1 MTASFQFGRR
11 TIQVN
16 VAGRTDVGL
25 RRTENQD
32 SFLVIDLTNAE
43 NGGLMLEPDVA
54 TGAAVA
60 GEFELGDKGAVCV
73 VADGMGGAAAGGL
86 ASNMAIACIEDELRK
101 HWTSDRN
108 CSPQRFAQRLREA
121 VEAGN
126 RKIHDASQSDERFR
140 GMGTTL
146 TAVGILDGF
155 LYVAQVGDSRAYLL
169 RLGAA
174 NQITR
179 DQSFIQHLVDAGTI
193 TEEEAER
200 SNHRNVILQA
210 LGTAPKV
217 DVDLTYQELRRN
229 DLVVVCSD
237 GLTKVVSREEL
248 ADMARQFHEPAALC
262 DELVALVTRRGAPD
276 NITVIAAR
284 VDGEGLE
291 EPVVSEPV
299 GRHVYSPSHD

>member
-1 MTASFQFGRR
+1 MTDSFQFGGRS
-11 TIQVN
+11 IQVY

-25 RRTENQD
+25 RRNENQD
-32 SFLVIDLTNAE
+32 SFLVIDLTNAD
-43 NGGLMLEPDVA
+43 NGGLTLEPDVA
-54 TGAAVA
+54 TGAAVTGA
-60 GEFELGDKGAVCV
+60 FALGDKGAVCV

-86 ASNMAIACIEDELRK
+86 ASNMAIACIEDELRR
-101 HWTSDRN
+101 HWLSDRN
-108 CSPQRFAQRLREA
+108 NSPQRFAQRLREA

-126 RKIHDASQSDERFR
+126 RKIHETSQSDERFR

-210 LGTAPKV
+210 LGTAPRV

-248 ADMARQFHEPAALC
+248 ADTARQFQDPATLC
-262 DELVALVTRRGAPD
+262 DELVALVNRRGGPD

-284 VDGEGLE
+284 LDGAGLE
-291 EPVVSEPV
+291 EPADGDSI
-299 GRHVYSPSHD
+299 GRHAYLPAGD